1 MLPSYLARGLIIGFS
16 VAAPVGPIGVLC
28 IRRTLA
34 QGRLTGFISGLGAAT
49 ADATYSAIAAFGLA
63 IIAGALVREQR
74 AIRLVGGLF
83 LCYLGLRFLLS
94 RAASDQAQVSG
105 KGLPGAYA
113 STLLLTL
120 ANPATILSFAA
131 VFAGL
136 GIGLTGGHGG
146 YASAALTTLGVFTGS
161 TLWWLLLSGGVNL
174 LRARL
179 TPGALRWVN
188 RLSGAIL
195 IAFALVALATF
206 QA

>member
-1 MLPSYLARGLIIGFS
+1 MLASYLVRGLIIGFS

-63 IIAGALVREQR
+63 VIADALVRQQT

-94 RAASDQAQVSG
+94 RAASGTAEDAR

-120 ANPATILSFAA
+120 ANPTTILSFVAI
-131 VFAGL
+131 FAGF
-136 GIGLTGGHGG
+136 GVAITHGHGAATPLVLVAG
-146 YASAALTTLGVFTGS
+146 VFLGSAA
-161 TLWWLLLSGGVNL
+161 WWLTLSFGVGLLRERMAPGLLS
-174 LRARL
+174 
-179 TPGALRWVN
+179 WVN
-188 RLSGAIL
+188 RLAGVIIGA
-195 IAFALVALATF
+195 FGLVALASVLL
-206 QA
+206 